1 MSTSELNLTYIE
13 IEQPGGTFYYT
24 KVKAYEIIEKL
35 DIKNRI
41 KHEDGVQRE
50 LNKKRTSEIAE
61 YLSLADAVLPTPIVI
76 SSKSVIAKNGSELL
90 LALDEDG
97 NYGEIIDG
105 QHRYEG
111 LRKSNDFLNFDVPLC
126 IFVELST
133 EDKASIFS
141 TINSTQVKVPKSYI
155 YDLFGYSEDN
165 TPIKFAHNV
174 CKTLNY
180 EEKGP
185 LFRHIKMLGKKLHD
199 EEVLSQAAFVD
210 AIIPAFS
217 KDIKKDT
224 NALRQKKQLDPDPTL
239 PLRTLYIE
247 NNILIFSKLLS
258 NYMRAL
264 QSVSEETWKG
274 YILKSIG
281 IKVFSR
287 LFSVI
292 CPYALKKGNAKVEYF
307 SFVLSHIKQQ
317 INECSTENGT
327 NKRAEE
333 ITFEKLRAALPN
345 LDSLEFTEKADAP

>member
-1 MSTSELNLTYIE
+1 MSESELHLTYIE

-24 KVKAYEIIEKL
+24 KVKAIKIIDKL

-41 KHEDGVQRE
+41 EYEDGVQRD

-76 SSKSVIAKNGSELL
+76 SSKNVTTRNGSELIL
-90 LALDEDG
+90 TLDESG

-111 LRKSNDFLNFDVPLC
+111 LRKSSDFFNFDVPLC
-126 IFVELST
+126 IFIELST

-199 EEVLSQAAFVD
+199 AEVLSQAAFVD

-224 NALRQKKQLDPDPTL
+224 YALRQNKQLDPDPSL

-264 QSVSEETWKG
+264 QSVSGETWKG

-287 LFSVI
+287 LFSEI
-292 CPYALKKGNAKVEYF
+292 CPYALKKGNAKTEYF
-307 SFVLSHIKQQ
+307 AFVLSHIKQQ
-317 INECSTENGT
+317 INECSTEHGT
-327 NKRAEE
+327 NKSAEE
-333 ITFEKLRAALPN
+333 STFEKLRTALPN
-345 LDSLEFTEKADAP
+345 LDLLEFTEK

>member
-1 MSTSELNLTYIE
+1 MNESTLRLTYIE

-24 KVKAYEIIEKL
+24 KVKAFKIIDRL
-35 DIKNRI
+35 DIKGRTQY
-41 KHEDGVQRE
+41 EDGIQRD

-76 SSKSVIAKNGSELL
+76 SSKSVTARNENELTL
-90 LALDEDG
+90 ELDQDG
-97 NYGEIIDG
+97 TYGEIIDG

-111 LRKSNDFLNFDVPLC
+111 LRKSSEFLNFDIPLC

-155 YDLFGYSEDN
+155 YDLFSYSEDN

-199 EEVLSQAAFVD
+199 NEVLSQAAFVD

-217 KDIKKDT
+217 TDIKKDT
-224 NALRQKKQLDPDPTL
+224 IALRQKQQLDPNPNL
-239 PLRTLYIE
+239 PLRALYIK
-247 NNILIFSKLLS
+247 NDTLIFSKLFS
-258 NYMRAL
+258 NYMRGL
-264 QSVSEETWKG
+264 QAVSGETWKT

-281 IKVFSR
+281 IKVFAR
-287 LFSVI
+287 LFSEI
-292 CPYALKKGNAKVEYF
+292 CPYALRKGNASKEYF
-307 SFVLSHIKQQ
+307 SFVLQHIQQQ
-317 INECSTENGT
+317 ISECTTAIGT
-327 NKRAEE
+327 NKPAEE
-333 ITFEKLRAALPN
+333 STFEKLRAALPD
-345 LDSLEFTEKADAP
+345 LDLLVFEEKADTH